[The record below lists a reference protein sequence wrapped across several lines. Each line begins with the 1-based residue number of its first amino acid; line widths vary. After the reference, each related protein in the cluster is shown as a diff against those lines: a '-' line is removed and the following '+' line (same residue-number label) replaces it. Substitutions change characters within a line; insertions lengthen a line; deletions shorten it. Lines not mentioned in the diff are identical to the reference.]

1 MLFRLRQNAKNRMK
15 DAKKHKPEGPGTQKT
30 FGFLDKDTYF
40 LAKEWLMKIYKQ
52 PARIL
57 RHRGDKK

>member
-1 MLFRLRQNAKNRMK
+1 MKHGKKN
-15 DAKKHKPEGPGTQKT
+15 KPEESRGQKT

-40 LAKEWLMKIYKQ
+40 MTKEWLMKIYKQ

-57 RHRGDKK
+57 KYRSNRK

>member
-1 MLFRLRQNAKNRMK
+1 MKHGKKTRREEPGRQA
-15 DAKKHKPEGPGTQKT
+15 T